1 MGQADVPAADYLSA
15 YVANLSSGS
24 VVDFAPH
31 RPPRR
36 VAVHP
41 DRVVLGLANAWASG
55 SGTGGGLTR
64 ALYLRPQQL
73 AEAWDRLERAG
84 LAPRGAMFWTVGNE
98 GARPGGDS
106 PPLPVYLA
114 ALLNQFMVDLADQWR
129 CPAAAGG
136 GGGGRRRVV
145 PARGCLPRVT
155 ALTGRPA
162 AAGRMTPA

>member
-1 MGQADVPAADYLSA
+1 MGQADAPADHLSA
-15 YVANLSSGS
+15 YVANLSASW

-31 RPPRR
+31 RPSRR
-36 VAVHP
+36 AAVHP

-106 PPLPVYLA
+106 PPLYLA
-114 ALLNQFMVDLADQWR
+114 ALLNQFMVDLADQWPR
-129 CPAAAGG
+129 RAAVAAGG
-136 GGGGRRRVV
+136 GGSCRPGDVC
-145 PARGCLPRVT
+145 PA
-155 ALTGRPA
+155 
-162 AAGRMTPA
+162 